1 MKVLHLNRLKGQQY
15 SLLPSVEEDVTEL
28 LQTSIELLLNLNI
41 AYSAVLYVVL
51 RVKATRVAHGCS
63 DKVTSRALAL
73 HEPYI
78 WDEQCATYIYTN
90 GASNSSGTQT
100 LGLLT

>member
-1 MKVLHLNRLKGQQY
+1 M
-15 SLLPSVEEDVTEL
+15 
-28 LQTSIELLLNLNI
+28 ELLLNLNI
-41 AYSAVLYVVL
+41 DYSAVQYVVL

>member
-1 MKVLHLNRLKGQQY
+1 M
-15 SLLPSVEEDVTEL
+15 LPSVEDVTEL
-28 LQTSIELLLNLNI
+28 VQTICIELLLNLNI
-41 AYSAVLYVVL
+41 AYSAMLYVLL
-51 RVKATRVAHGCS
+51 RVNSTRVAHGCS

-78 WDEQCATYIYTN
+78 WDEQCATYIHIN